1 MQGNVKAV
9 RGVFHWFTNQGV
21 SHFVLS
27 QIRTDDK
34 ERAHADQMGAFA
46 INDNGE
52 FTALWLER
60 MAIFLELSHRKG
72 LITRSDY
79 IPTEIR
85 QASTRKLRKR
95 KKLLE
100 LTLSFALKRF
110 YG

>member
-1 MQGNVKAV
+1 MQGNIKAV
-9 RGVFHWFTNQGV
+9 RGVFHWFINQGV
-21 SHFVLS
+21 GHFVLS
-27 QIRTDDK
+27 QIRKDDK

-46 INDNGE
+46 IKDNGE

-60 MAIFLELSHRKG
+60 MAIFLELSYRKG
-72 LITRSDY
+72 LTARSDY
-79 IPTEIR
+79 IPTEIQ

-100 LTLSFALKRF
+100 LTLGFALKRF